1 MEWLILAVG
10 LLYRRLV
17 WVFFNAI
24 WVWTCGLQCE
34 LRRGLWCGVMAS
46 QAEQVVI
53 FCFGHHQWL
62 FLAEDAE
69 EQIALGEPHM

>member
-1 MEWLILAVG
+1 MEWLILAVR

-53 FCFGHHQWL
+53 FCLDTISGFFGK
-62 FLAEDAE
+62 DAE
-69 EQIALGEPHM
+69 EQIAL